1 MSRMWHAGA
10 EYMRTAPLRVR
21 IMIGLCLVLALVVA
35 GNAAVSNWRGYSVR
49 LDEVIDM
56 KSLEYQRLSRNVA
69 EGQAYEQLHA
79 EMSRLREEW
88 VEQRLVKAGT
98 PSLSE
103 AMLQHIVNDWAERS
117 AVNIL
122 SMRVLPRVEGDDFT
136 RMRLSINARAEIGGI
151 QNFLGLVRQ
160 SQRLVF
166 FEEVEIKNIS
176 ANERRYYYFN
186 AQLAAWTVVEG

>member
-79 EMSRLREEW
+79 EMSRL
-88 VEQRLVKAGT
+88 
-98 PSLSE
+98 PLSE